1 MASKCNSL
9 NDIKNQFNVL
19 DHGFIRLVDYM
30 GSDSRVVQA
39 ARVSTGA
46 GVKTPQEDRNLIR
59 YMLRHKHTT
68 PFEKVRFEF
77 HVKLPIFVARQWIRH
92 RTGSFN
98 ELSARYSELPTE
110 FYVPN
115 EFRKQGTSNKQ
126 GGEDT
131 FSGIENERLKNT
143 LITRS
148 FEAFQT
154 YNDMLSKGV
163 SRELAR
169 LILPVNTYTAWY
181 WTVDLHNLF
190 HFLAL
195 RLDSHA
201 QYEIREYAEV
211 IASIISHIVPDCWQ
225 AFNDYRLNS
234 VTFTGPEVK
243 YLDGDLKLFINP
255 QCDSWDGTPDAAG
268 TEAAMAMSSREHS
281 ELLDKLDSMGVE
293 NISDW

>member
-1 MASKCNSL
+1 
-9 NDIKNQFNVL
+9 
-19 DHGFIRLVDYM
+19 
-30 GSDSRVVQA
+30 
-39 ARVSTGA
+39 
-46 GVKTPQEDRNLIR
+46 
-59 YMLRHKHTT
+59 
-68 PFEKVRFEF
+68 
-77 HVKLPIFVARQWIRH
+77 
-92 RTGSFN
+92 
-98 ELSARYSELPTE
+98 
-110 FYVPN
+110 
-115 EFRKQGTSNKQ
+115 
-126 GGEDT
+126 
-131 FSGIENERLKNT
+131 
-143 LITRS
+143 
-148 FEAFQT
+148 
-154 YNDMLSKGV
+154 MLSKGV

-243 YLDGDLKLFINP
+243 YLDEDLKLFINP